1 MFWPPAAYLTFTILV
16 FEAVFCVSMPQAHRA
31 LHSRS
36 SRLLYQAV
44 VKALEKKDKTVT
56 QLTLNL
62 KQCRK
67 EAGEGEDNM
76 THCG

>member
-1 MFWPPAAYLTFTILV
+1 
-16 FEAVFCVSMPQAHRA
+16 MPQAHRA